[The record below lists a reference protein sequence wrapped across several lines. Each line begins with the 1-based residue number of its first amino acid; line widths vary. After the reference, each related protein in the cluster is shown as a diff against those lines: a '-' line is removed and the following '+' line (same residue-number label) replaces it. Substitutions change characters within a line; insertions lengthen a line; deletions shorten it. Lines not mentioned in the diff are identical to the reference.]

1 MAPQDLEQVVSHIA
15 AHIWDQVAGGQPI
28 PFIIAGSY
36 AAAEMAYRRREGC
49 LVLDYND
56 IDVFY
61 ESLDDEKDC
70 TNQFQIH
77 YEKDVFPERPS
88 LELNVVRVGSLS
100 LRRLIDDEFDINA
113 VQVGHQIVP
122 TISKDGTLA
131 AKLAKTYASPAFHEF
146 LVMQTLTITSPR
158 HWKPSNLI
166 RLLYKAQQLGL
177 PYDLPPEK
185 QLMRVFHGRCF
196 GPRNYRKL
204 QQLEGQF
211 SEEVLSRI
219 PVVWNDSASSYAEER
234 TMYKLVLRGDA
245 STVKRVLPNKSLDLF
260 GLDRYDC
267 GSFEP
272 EDMQSPSSQATTAGS
287 WELVRY

>member
-166 RLLYKAQQLGL
+166 GLLYKAQQLGL

-196 GPRNYRKL
+196 GPETTGSSNSWR
-204 QQLEGQF
+204 
-211 SEEVLSRI
+211 
-219 PVVWNDSASSYAEER
+219 DSSAKKCS
-234 TMYKLVLRGDA
+234 
-245 STVKRVLPNKSLDLF
+245 
-260 GLDRYDC
+260 
-267 GSFEP
+267 P
-272 EDMQSPSSQATTAGS
+272 EY
-287 WELVRY
+287 L